1 MLWQQQASKGAWS
14 AQTEVMC
21 LLHWQAT
28 HREHRAAAGP
38 TLSSVHRTEGQQL
51 AMALGQLI
59 FGSMESEAGFVRIM
73 CSLTYEKASTL
84 QLHVPHSHSHKQY
97 DAQLNPLLGL

>member
-1 MLWQQQASKGAWS
+1 
-14 AQTEVMC
+14 MC
-21 LLHWQAT
+21 LLQRQAA
-28 HREHRAAAGP
+28 HREHRAAAAP
-38 TLSSVHRTEGQQL
+38 ALASAHRTEGQQL

-73 CSLTYEKASTL
+73 CSLTYEKVSTL
-84 QLHVPHSHSHKQY
+84 QLHVPHSDSHKQY

>member
-1 MLWQQQASKGAWS
+1 
-14 AQTEVMC
+14 MC
-21 LLHWQAT
+21 LLQRQAA
-28 HREHRAAAGP
+28 HREHRAAAAP
-38 TLSSVHRTEGQQL
+38 ALASAHRTEGQQL

-59 FGSMESEAGFVRIM
+59 FGFMESEAGFVRIM
-73 CSLTYEKASTL
+73 CSLTYEKVSTL